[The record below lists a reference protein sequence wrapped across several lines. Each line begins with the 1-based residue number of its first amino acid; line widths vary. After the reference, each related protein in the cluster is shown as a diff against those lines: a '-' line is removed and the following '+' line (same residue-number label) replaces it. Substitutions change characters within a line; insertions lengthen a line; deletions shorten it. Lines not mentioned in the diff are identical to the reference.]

1 MTRDTSDA
9 VCGPRA
15 SNLRTRAITGQEY
28 PPENSD
34 TAAHMR
40 SLLAIAIVFSSA
52 TAYAQ
57 LKLPEA
63 SPGATTEQTVGIT
76 EIKVVY
82 HRPALNGR
90 PIWGQLVPYNE
101 PWRAG
106 ANENTTVTFSSDVK
120 VGGKPLK
127 AGTYGLHMI
136 PTPKEW
142 TIVFSNM
149 SSAWGSFTYDQKE
162 DALRV
167 TVTPR
172 TESTS
177 EERLSYGFDDVAD
190 GKTTLVL
197 RWEKLAVPIAI
208 EVDTPKVVMASVRNE
223 LRGLAGFR
231 HETLTQA
238 ARYWVRNGGNL
249 DEALKFADTALQR
262 GGQYQAHMVRAMIL
276 EKKGNAAGATEE
288 RTKAQAVATEA
299 DLNQTAY
306 GLINDKKVDEAIK
319 LFTTI
324 TQRFP
329 ESWNA
334 QDSLGEALAQKGD
347 KAGALAAYNKALTLT
362 KDPVQKKR
370 IEGAIAKL
378 K

>member
-1 MTRDTSDA
+1 
-9 VCGPRA
+9 
-15 SNLRTRAITGQEY
+15 
-28 PPENSD
+28 
-34 TAAHMR
+34 MR
-40 SLLAIAIVFSSA
+40 SLLTAAVLLSSA

-57 LKLPEA
+57 LKLPEP
-63 SPGATTEQTVGIT
+63 SPGATAEQTIGIT
-76 EIKVVY
+76 EVKVVY
-82 HRPALNGR
+82 HRPAINGR
-90 PIWGQLVPYNE
+90 TIWGQLVPYNE

-142 TIVFSNM
+142 TIALSNM
-149 SSAWGSFTYDQKE
+149 STAWGSFTYDPKE

-172 TESTS
+172 TETAG
-177 EERLSYGFDDVAD
+177 EERLSYHFDDVTETK
-190 GKTTLVL
+190 GTLVL
-197 RWEKLAVPIAI
+197 RWEKLAVPIAL
-208 EVDTPKVVMASVRNE
+208 EVDTPKVVMAGVRGE

-231 HETLTQA
+231 PETLTQA
-238 ARYWVRNGGNL
+238 ARYWLRNNGNL

-262 GGQYQAHMVRAMIL
+262 GGQYQTRMVRAQIL
-276 EKKGNAAGATEE
+276 EKKGNAAGAAEE
-288 RTKAQAVATEA
+288 RTKAQAIATEA

-319 LFTTI
+319 LFMAI

-334 QDSLGEALAQKGD
+334 QDSLGEALALKGD
-347 KAGALAAYNKALTLT
+347 KAGATAAYTKALSLT

>member
-1 MTRDTSDA
+1 ML
-9 VCGPRA
+9 G
-15 SNLRTRAITGQEY
+15 
-28 PPENSD
+28 
-34 TAAHMR
+34 
-40 SLLAIAIVFSSA
+40 SA

-57 LKLPEA
+57 LKLPEP
-63 SPGATTEQTVGIT
+63 SPAATTEQTIGIT

-82 HRPALNGR
+82 HRPAVNGR
-90 PIWGQLVPYNE
+90 TIWGQLVPYNE

-106 ANENTTVTFSSDVK
+106 ANENTTVSFSSDVK

-136 PTPKEW
+136 PTAREW
-142 TIVFSNM
+142 TIAFSNM
-149 SSAWGSFTYDQKE
+149 TTAWGSFTYDQKE

-172 TESTS
+172 TETTS

-190 GKTTLVL
+190 TKGTLVL

-208 EVDTPKVVMASVRNE
+208 EVDTPKIVMANVRGE

-231 HETLTQA
+231 PETLTQA
-238 ARYWVRNGGNL
+238 ARYWLRNGGNL

-262 GGQYQAHMVRAMIL
+262 GGQYQTHMVRAQIL
-276 EKKGNAAGATEE
+276 EKKGNAAGAAEE
-288 RTKAQAVATEA
+288 RTKAQALATET
-299 DLNQTAY
+299 DLLGTAY
-306 GLINDKKVDEAIK
+306 GLLNDKKVDDAIK
-319 LFTTI
+319 LFVTI

-334 QDSLGEALAQKGD
+334 QDSLGEALALKGD
-347 KAGALAAYNKALTLT
+347 KQGALAAYNKALTLT

-370 IEGAIAKL
+370 IEAAIAKV

>member
-1 MTRDTSDA
+1 
-9 VCGPRA
+9 
-15 SNLRTRAITGQEY
+15 
-28 PPENSD
+28 
-34 TAAHMR
+34 MR
-40 SLLAIAIVFSSA
+40 SLLTAAVLLSSA

-57 LKLPEA
+57 LKLPEP
-63 SPGATTEQTVGIT
+63 SPGATTEQTIGIT
-76 EIKVVY
+76 EVKVVY
-82 HRPALNGR
+82 HRPSVNGR
-90 PIWGQLVPYNE
+90 TIWGQLVPYNE

-106 ANENTTVTFSSDVK
+106 ANENTTVSFSSDVK

-142 TIVFSNM
+142 TIAFSNM
-149 SSAWGSFTYDQKE
+149 TTAWGSFTYDQKE

-172 TESTS
+172 TEADS
-177 EERLSYGFDDVAD
+177 EERLSYGFDDVSD
-190 GKTTLVL
+190 TKGTLVL

-208 EVDTPKVVMASVRNE
+208 EVDTPKVVMASVRGE

-231 HETLTQA
+231 AETLTQA
-238 ARYWVRNGGNL
+238 ARYWLRNNGNL
-249 DEALKFADTALQR
+249 DEALKFADTALSR
-262 GGQYQAHMVRAMIL
+262 GGAYQTRMVRAQIL
-276 EKKGNAAGATEE
+276 DKKGNAAGAAEE
-288 RTKAQAVATEA
+288 RTRAQAIATEN

-306 GLINDKKVDEAIK
+306 GLLNEKKVDEAIK
-319 LFTTI
+319 LFMTI

-329 ESWNA
+329 DSWNA
-334 QDSLGEALAQKGD
+334 QDSLGEALALKGD
-347 KAGALAAYNKALTLT
+347 KDGAKAAYTKALALT

-370 IEGAIAKL
+370 IEGALAKL